1 MQLALFAQ
9 ACTWRRHNS
18 ARARMASRGHVGV
31 GIDTASTTPKPIF
44 DGASRGR
51 SQAKLQDGCRL
62 ARHWSGC
69 RSRFGPR
76 TRWSSRV
83 CSFSTAVLNA
93 ARPRCVSVPRSR
105 RRSKRTKAAA
115 SGASLVESRAPHRE
129 AGRKVPVRPVRQ
141 REFVC
146 IPPGVF
152 QTYPL
157 MSDDSHHCAADVR
170 TDVQSTISD
179 VQYQLRGGSDCTRA

>member
-1 MQLALFAQ
+1 MTTAFKVNCKNAILLCVNLAMDNGSHGNFRARGKEPDSRKTFAVASIEELDIRSMNVYSRYNSQHTTAETHVQHALFAG

-105 RRSKRTKAAA
+105 RRS
-115 SGASLVESRAPHRE
+115 
-129 AGRKVPVRPVRQ
+129 
-141 REFVC
+141 
-146 IPPGVF
+146 
-152 QTYPL
+152 
-157 MSDDSHHCAADVR
+157 
-170 TDVQSTISD
+170 
-179 VQYQLRGGSDCTRA
+179 